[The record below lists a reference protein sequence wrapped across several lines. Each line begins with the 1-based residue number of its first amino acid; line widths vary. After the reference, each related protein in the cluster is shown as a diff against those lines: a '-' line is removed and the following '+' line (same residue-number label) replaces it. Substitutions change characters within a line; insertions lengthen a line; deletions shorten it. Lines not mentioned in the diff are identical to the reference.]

1 MEEAILA
8 IHADVDAFTE
18 APLMVARFRTKK
30 LTSGL
35 AVYRGEELKPE

>member
-8 IHADVDAFTE
+8 IHADVDAFPE
-18 APLMVARFRTKK
+18 APLMVARLRSKK

-35 AVYRGEELKPE
+35 AAYRGEEMKPE